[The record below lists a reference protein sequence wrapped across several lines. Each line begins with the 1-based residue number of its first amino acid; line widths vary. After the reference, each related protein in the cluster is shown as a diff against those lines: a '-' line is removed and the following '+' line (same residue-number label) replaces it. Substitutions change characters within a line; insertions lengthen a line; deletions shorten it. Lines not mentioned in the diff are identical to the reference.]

1 MSKREEGEMLEEECK
16 RKELPAAEVARK
28 WWNLTAMDSAERA
41 GHQLFL
47 QSALVSTVFT
57 TTQ

>member
-1 MSKREEGEMLEEECK
+1 MLEEECK
-16 RKELPAAEVARK
+16 RKELLAAEVARK